1 MKMLKN
7 GFVVCFLIISIST
20 YSQQNGSNQT
30 TSLNGGRW
38 EFFMSDVAVRYTFKI
53 DKFTGDVFQY
63 VKREDE
69 TYTWQIVEKY
79 RNVNDIVKENV
90 INYQLFSS
98 GQGIRYTFLLNTNSG
113 LTWKLVSTKDGG
125 LIFEDFE

>member
-1 MKMLKN
+1 MNMIKN
-7 GFVVCFLIISIST
+7 GFVICFFILTMST
-20 YSQQNGSNQT
+20 YGQQNGTNQT
-30 TSLNGGRW
+30 TSLIGGRW

-63 VKREDE
+63 VKRSDE

-79 RNVNDIVKENV
+79 RNVNDIVKDNV

-98 GQGIRYTFLLNTNSG
+98 GQGIRFTFLLNTNTG
-113 LTWKLVSTKDGG
+113 LTWKLVTTADGG
-125 LIFEDFE
+125 LVFESFE

>member
-1 MKMLKN
+1 MKLIKN
-7 GFVVCFLIISIST
+7 GFVICFLILTISA
-20 YSQQNGSNQT
+20 YGQQNGTNQT

-63 VKREDE
+63 VKRNDE

-79 RNVNDIVKENV
+79 RNVNDIVKDNV

-98 GQGIRYTFLLNTNSG
+98 GQGIRFTFLLNTNTG
-113 LTWKLVSTKDGG
+113 LTWKLVTTADGG
-125 LIFEDFE
+125 LVFESFE

>member
-1 MKMLKN
+1 MKMIKN
-7 GFVVCFLIISIST
+7 GFVICFLIITIST

-38 EFFMSDVAVRYTFKI
+38 EFFMSDVAIRYTFKI
-53 DKFTGDVFQY
+53 DKFTGDVYQY

-69 TYTWQIVEKY
+69 TYTWQIVEKNT
-79 RNVNDIVKENV
+79 NVNDIMKENV
-90 INYQLFSS
+90 INYQLFSN

-113 LTWKLVSTKDGG
+113 LTWKLVSTNVGG
-125 LIFEDFE
+125 LIFETVE

>member
-1 MKMLKN
+1 MIKN
-7 GFVVCFLIISIST
+7 GFVICFFILTMST
-20 YSQQNGSNQT
+20 YGQQNGTNQT
-30 TSLNGGRW
+30 TSLIGGRW

-63 VKREDE
+63 VKRSDE

-79 RNVNDIVKENV
+79 RNVNDIVKDNV

-98 GQGIRYTFLLNTNSG
+98 GQGIRFTFLLNTNTG
-113 LTWKLVSTKDGG
+113 LTWKLVTTADGG
-125 LIFEDFE
+125 LVFESFE